1 MVGSG
6 DTAAL
11 RPRRRI
17 MDWPLLLSTLA
28 LCAIGLSTLYSA
40 AGSPLVDGAPRA
52 FQMQALYMGV
62 GFALLLGSA
71 MADPR
76 IYERSAYVVFGGCLL
91 LLLLV
96 LLVGPVRGGAQR
108 WLPLG
113 PLNIQPSELAKLAL
127 VMAAARYFA
136 ARPRPQGWG
145 LKDLAIPLAIFLA
158 PMSLLI
164 FHEPDLGTT
173 IFLAAIFAV
182 MVFVVGLRWRS
193 LAVIVLVAGL
203 AAPLAYHHVL
213 GDYQRERVDTLLSP
227 DADPRGHGYQAIQ
240 GRYAIG
246 SGQLT
251 GRGWGQGT
259 QGRLRFLP
267 EQHTDFIFSVFAEER
282 GYVGCV
288 LVLLL
293 YFSQMLLGLWISW
306 NARDRFGAILA
317 AGIVGIFFC
326 HVCINLGGVLG
337 LLPIT
342 GVTLPFMSY
351 GGSSLVTLLLA
362 TGMLLSV
369 SIHRNP

>member
-1 MVGSG
+1 MARSG
-6 DTAAL
+6 GTAAL

-17 MDWPLLLSTLA
+17 MDWPLLLSTIA
-28 LCAIGLSTLYSA
+28 LCIIGLTTLYSA
-40 AGSPLVDGAPRA
+40 AGSPLIDGAPRA
-52 FQMQALYMGV
+52 FQMQVLYMGI
-62 GFALLLGSA
+62 GFALLLVSA
-71 MADPR
+71 MVDPR
-76 IYERSAYVVFGGCLL
+76 VYERSAYVLFGVCLL

-113 PLNIQPSELAKLAL
+113 PLNIQPSELAKLVL
-127 VMAAARYFA
+127 VLATARYFA
-136 ARPRPQGWG
+136 ARPRADGWG
-145 LKDLAIPLAIFLA
+145 LKDLAAPGILFLA
-158 PMSLLI
+158 PLSWLI
-164 FHEPDLGTT
+164 FREPDLGTT

-182 MVFVVGLRWRS
+182 MSFVVGLRWRS

-213 GDYQRERVDTLLSP
+213 GDYQRDRVDSLLSP

-246 SGQLT
+246 SGQVL

-351 GGSSLVTLLLA
+351 GGSSLLTMLLA

>member
-1 MVGSG
+1 MVGGSNKS
-6 DTAAL
+6 AL
-11 RPRRRI
+11 RRRRRI
-17 MDWPLLLSTLA
+17 TDWPLLVTTVA
-28 LCAIGLSTLYSA
+28 LCGIGLVTLYSA
-40 AGSPLVDGAPRA
+40 AGSPLLDGAPRA

-62 GFALLLGSA
+62 GVLLMLIVA
-71 MADPR
+71 AIDPR
-76 IYERSAYVVFGGCLL
+76 MYERGAYVLFGLTL
-91 LLLLV
+91 VMLALV
-96 LLVGPVRGGAQR
+96 LIVGPVRGGAQR

-113 PLNIQPSELAKLAL
+113 PFNLQPSELAKLTL
-127 VMAAARYFA
+127 VLAAARFFSG
-136 ARPRPQGWG
+136 RPRPDGWG
-145 LKDLAIPLAIFLA
+145 LKELAA
-158 PMSLLI
+158 PVGLLL
-164 FHEPDLGTT
+164 FPVAWLVFKGPDLGTT
-173 IFLAAIFAV
+173 LFLGAIFAV

-193 LAVIVLVAGL
+193 LAMICLVAGL
-203 AAPLAYHHVL
+203 AAPLAYFHVL
-213 GDYQRERVDTLLSP
+213 GDYQRDRVDALMSP
-227 DADPRGHGYQAIQ
+227 DADPQGRGYQAIQ

-246 SGQLT
+246 SGQVV
-251 GRGWGQGT
+251 GKGWRQST

-293 YFSQMLLGLWISW
+293 YFGYMLLGVWIAW
-306 NARDRFGAILA
+306 NARDSFSAILA

-351 GGSSLVTLLLA
+351 GGSSAVTMLVA

-369 SIHRNP
+369 STRRSA